1 MILDKMFS
9 GPSSV
14 SFKEQMEDRS
24 KLHDP
29 ATQITSTSGA
39 MVQTKK
45 LIYVG
50 VKDVRIRDQ

>member
-45 LIYVG
+45 
-50 VKDVRIRDQ
+50 